1 MVAAFDPIC
10 LLTVLTDHDVEFV
23 LVGGMAAVLHGSPT
37 ATNDADI
44 VPSRTPENL
53 NRLAAALRQLDAR
66 IRSATEVDGITF
78 EPHPELLASMS
89 MLNLTTRCGDLDLT
103 FNPSGIGAYED
114 IRPTAV
120 RFELDGFAVLVAAL
134 DDVIRSKLAADRPKD
149 RAVMPVLEALREEL
163 GRGRPA

>member
-1 MVAAFDPIC
+1 VVVPFDPIC
-10 LLTVLTDHDVEFV
+10 LLTVLTDHEVEFV
-23 LVGGMAAVLHGSPT
+23 LVGGMAAVLYGSPT

-44 VPSRTPENL
+44 VPSRAPENL
-53 NRLAAALRQLDAR
+53 TRLAGALRDLDAR

-89 MLNLTTRCGDLDLT
+89 MLNLTTRCGDLNLT
-103 FNPSGIGAYED
+103 FTASGIGTYKD

-120 RFELDGFAVLVAAL
+120 AFDLDGFSVLVAAL
-134 DDVIRSKLAADRPKD
+134 DDVIRSKRSADRPKD

-163 GRGRPA
+163 GRERRD

>member
-1 MVAAFDPIC
+1 MVAPFDPIC

-44 VPSRTPENL
+44 VPSRAPENL
-53 NRLAAALRQLDAR
+53 PRLAGALRQLDAR
-66 IRSATEVDGITF
+66 IRSATEVDGIAF

-103 FNPSGIGAYED
+103 FAAAGIGTYQD

-120 RFELDGFAVLVAAL
+120 PFDIDGFAVQVAAL
-134 DDVIRSKLAADRPKD
+134 EDVIRSKRSADRPKD
-149 RAVMPVLEALREEL
+149 RAVMPVLEALRDEL
-163 GRGRPA
+163 GREQS